1 MAWLEEELTKVKK
14 KTHKNEDRK
23 GAERAK
29 EATHTHTHTQMRD
42 LGLIEEEQL
51 IPG

>member
-23 GAERAK
+23 GTERAK
-29 EATHTHTHTQMRD
+29 EATHTHK
-42 LGLIEEEQL
+42 
-51 IPG
+51 

>member
-29 EATHTHTHTQMRD
+29 EATHTHTHK
-42 LGLIEEEQL
+42 
-51 IPG
+51 